1 MRTLSIC
8 IALGCGLAA
17 LFGQPGAAAAGE
29 AATASFDCQRANGS
43 VQKLIC
49 SDSGLRVLDRRM
61 ASVYAAALARSANQH
76 PPVLKAEQRGW
87 IKGRDDCWKSADL
100 HACVQDSYR
109 QRIAELQARYA
120 LVAGRGP
127 FTFACN
133 GSASDELVATFYA
146 TDPATAIV
154 ERGDRSVLMF
164 QQPSAS
170 GARYA
175 GPNETFWDKG
185 GEARVTWGYQAPAMS
200 CRRKD
205 G

>member
-1 MRTLSIC
+1 MRTRSVC
-8 IALGCGLAA
+8 FVLGCGLATT
-17 LFGQPGAAAAGE
+17 LGWPGIAAASEPARP
-29 AATASFDCQRANGS
+29 SFDCQRANGS

-49 SDSGLRVLDRRM
+49 SDAELAALDQRM
-61 ASVYAAALARSANQH
+61 VTVYAAALAKAANQH

-87 IKGRDDCWKSADL
+87 IKGRDDCWKSPDVRV
-100 HACVQDSYR
+100 CVHDSYR

-127 FTFACN
+127 LAYACN
-133 GSASDELVATFYA
+133 GNVSDELVVTFYP

-200 CRRKD
+200 CRRND
-205 G
+205 D